1 MIYVCD
7 SIQNRKS
14 ITRSGAIRPRMIA
27 VKAMTMVAMVA
38 QAADAVVTIVSVAL
52 QKRSQIQSKSTV
64 VKLETNRKKAAI
76 EEMVQRKRKVTA

>member
-27 VKAMTMVAMVA
+27 VKAMTMVAMVVA
-38 QAADAVVTIVSVAL
+38 QAADAVVPIVSVAS
-52 QKRSQIQSKSTV
+52 QKRTPIQSRSTV
-64 VKLETNRKKAAI
+64 VKLETNRKKAAA
-76 EEMVQRKRKVTA
+76 EEMV